1 MVAYKDY
8 YAILGV
14 QKSATPDEIKKAYR
28 KLAKQWHPD
37 KHAGDKKKEA
47 EARFKEISEAH
58 TVLSDPEKRRQYD
71 MLGGQFREGQEFT
84 APPGFQGGFRMHVG
98 NLGDLGGLG
107 DFSDFFRT
115 LFGGEGPRMGSSRRA
130 DPFGHARRQAS
141 RDWPEQE
148 RAPKEEEIALSLE
161 EANEG
166 CTKTLEIS
174 AQGPQGFERASHGRR
189 VTIRI
194 PKGVRPGERVRVAL
208 AEGDVYLKVR
218 LQEHPRFRLD
228 GDNLVA
234 RLPLY
239 PWEAA
244 LGAEK
249 EVPTLSG
256 SVRIKIP
263 PKTNSG
269 TKLRVREKG
278 LAKKSGPPGD
288 LIVEASVVFP
298 ERMPDKA
305 IELFKELALV
315 CQE

>member
-14 QKSATPDEIKKAYR
+14 PKSATPDEIKKAYR

-37 KHAGDKKKEA
+37 KHAGDKKDEA
-47 EARFKEISEAH
+47 EARFKEISEANA
-58 TVLSDPEKRRQYD
+58 VLSDPEKRKQYD
-71 MLGGQFREGQEFT
+71 MLGSQFREGQEFT
-84 APPGFQGGFRMHVG
+84 APPGFQGFRVHVG
-98 NLGDLGGLG
+98 DLG

-115 LFGGEGPRMGSSRRA
+115 LFTGDAPRVGSSRRA

-141 RDWPEQE
+141 REWPEQE
-148 RAPKEEEIALSLE
+148 RPPKEEEISLSLE
-161 EANEG
+161 EAHEG
-166 CTKTLEIS
+166 CTKTLELSIQ
-174 AQGPQGFERASHGRR
+174 APQGLGMVSQGRR

-194 PKGVRPGERVRVAL
+194 PKGVRGGERIRVSL
-208 AEGDVYLKVR
+208 PEGDIYFKVR
-218 LQEHPRFRLD
+218 LQEHPRFRLE
-228 GDNLVA
+228 GDNIVA
-234 RLPLY
+234 RLPLF

-244 LGAEK
+244 LGTEK

-269 TKLRVREKG
+269 TKLRVRGKG
-278 LAKKSGPPGD
+278 FAKKSGLPGD
-288 LIVEASVVFP
+288 LIVEAAVVFP

-305 IELFKELALV
+305 LELFKELALV

>member
-14 QKSATPDEIKKAYR
+14 PKSATPDEIKKAYR
-28 KLAKQWHPD
+28 RLAKQWHPD
-37 KHAGDKKKEA
+37 KHAGDKKNEA
-47 EARFKEISEAH
+47 EARFKEISEANA
-58 TVLSDPEKRRQYD
+58 VLSDPEKRKQYD

-84 APPGFQGGFRMHVG
+84 APPGFQGFRVHVG
-98 NLGDLGGLG
+98 DLGDLEGLG

-115 LFGGEGPRMGSSRRA
+115 LFGGDAFGHGSSKRA
-130 DPFGHARRQAS
+130 GPFGHARQGAS
-141 RDWPEQE
+141 REWPGPE
-148 RAPKEEEIALSLE
+148 RPPKEEEISLSLE
-161 EANEG
+161 EAHEG
-166 CTKTLEIS
+166 CTKTLELSIQ
-174 AQGPQGFERASHGRR
+174 APQGLGMASKGRR

-194 PKGVRPGERVRVAL
+194 PKGVRAGERIRVSL
-208 AEGDVYLKVR
+208 PEGDIYLKVR
-218 LQEHPRFRLD
+218 LQEHPRFRLE

-234 RLPLY
+234 KLPLF

-244 LGAEK
+244 LGTEK

-269 TKLRVREKG
+269 TKLRVRGKG
-278 LAKKSGPPGD
+278 FAKKSGPSGD
-288 LIVEASVVFP
+288 LIVEAAVVFP

-305 IELFKELALV
+305 LELFKELALV